1 TTTTTAITATTETT
15 TATTTTTRTTTTTSS
30 AADIWSLTI
39 PTYATWNQTGITV
52 AGNSNG
58 TNGSDLG
65 SLSTP
70 VSIFI
75 DNNYTLYVCDRDN
88 NRIVKY
94 YAYATVGIL
103 VAGNRTKGNDLS
115 ELWSPKGVAVD
126 QYGNVIIADSSN
138 YRIQKF
144 PPGST
149 VGITVAINSSAISI
163 GVMRDLHINVNNV
176 IVITDSTYSRVVKF
190 NASGGVGAII
200 AGINGVGSGS
210 NQFSSPFG
218 NFIDEN
224 ETLYV
229 ADSGNQ
235 RIQMWPAGVNSGITV
250 AGINNSSGSS
260 LGQLSSPNAIVIDNN
275 GYASCRKVCIA

>member
-1 TTTTTAITATTETT
+1 MLLA
-15 TATTTTTRTTTTTSS
+15 SPP
-30 AADIWSLTI
+30 DIWSLTI
-39 PTYATWNQTGITV
+39 PTCATWNQTGITV

-65 SLSTP
+65 SLTTP

-75 DNNYTLYVCDRDN
+75 DNNYTLYICDRDN

-94 YAYATVGIL
+94 YANETVGIL

-115 ELWSPKGVAVD
+115 ELASPKGVAVD
-126 QYGNVIIADSSN
+126 QYGNVIVADSGN

-144 PPGST
+144 APGST
-149 VGITVAINSSAISI
+149 VGTTVAINSSALAI

-176 IVITDSTYSRVVKF
+176 IVITDSTYSRIVKF
-190 NASGGVGAII
+190 NASSGVGTII
-200 AGINGVGSGS
+200 AGLNGAGSGAD
-210 NQFSSPFG
+210 QLLSSFG
-218 NFIDEN
+218 NFIDAN

-235 RIQMWPAGVNSGITV
+235 RVQMWLAGTNSGITV
-250 AGINNSSGSS
+250 AGINSSAGSS
-260 LGQLSSPNAIVIDNN
+260 LGQLASPQAIVVDNN
-275 GYASCRKVCIA
+275 GYVSERKNFIRQILILR